1 MNPSILIV
9 FGGDASHERATLASL
24 NPRIVHVPDFDHP
37 DALAALPEA
46 DAIMFTLQYVGA
58 DIMDKAPKCKILSR
72 LGVGYD
78 NIDIPAATARG
89 MWVSY
94 VPDYGVDEVAGHAIA
109 LMMEGMRGVGRLS
122 TSVKAGKWG
131 LGSVAPVKRMSDSVL
146 GVLGFGRIGREAG
159 KKAHGLGMKVLAYD
173 PIVSAEN
180 IAATGCEPAS
190 LERVL
195 RESDYVTL
203 HTPLSD
209 STRHLINANTLAMM
223 KPSAF
228 LVNTARGGL
237 IDEAALLDALNNGV
251 IRGAGLDVFQ
261 KEPAPADHPLVSH
274 PKVIATPHAAFYS
287 EEAVRDLHIRGA
299 EEVVRVLTGG
309 VPRCPLNRVS
319 G

>member
-180 IAATGCEPAS
+180 ISATGCEPAS

-203 HTPLSD
+203 HTPLSE

-309 VPRCPLNRVS
+309 VPRCPLNKVS

>member
-1 MNPSILIV
+1 MNPTILIV

-58 DIMDKAPKCKILSR
+58 AVMDRAPKCKILSR

-78 NIDIPAATARG
+78 NIDIPAATTRG

-109 LMMEGMRGVGRLS
+109 LMLEGMRGVGRLS
-122 TSVKAGKWG
+122 TALKAGKWG
-131 LGSVAPVKRMSDSVL
+131 LGPVAPVKRMCDSVL
-146 GVLGFGRIGREAG
+146 GVLGFGRIGCEAG
-159 KKAHGLGMKVLAYD
+159 KKARGLGMRVLAYD
-173 PIVSAEN
+173 PIVPAEA
-180 IAATGCEPAS
+180 IRAAGCEPADF
-190 LERVL
+190 EQVL

-209 STRHLINANTLAMM
+209 RTRHLINANTLAMM
-223 KPSAF
+223 KPTAF

-261 KEPAPADHPLVSH
+261 QEPAPADHPLVSH